1 MGSFE
6 ASPDGWNLR
15 LVGKGNKKAKIVVTK
30 KLINEL
36 RIYRESLGLPP
47 LPSPGEA
54 RPAIL
59 AVTGKDKGLT
69 NQAIYLL
76 CKVIFDQ
83 AANRMETD
91 DPAAAARLRQATPH
105 WMRHTGVT
113 HAMESGASPRYVQ
126 AQARHSSLNVTA
138 KYDHQ
143 VRRAWRADL
152 ERM

>member
-1 MGSFE
+1 
-6 ASPDGWNLR
+6 
-15 LVGKGNKKAKIVVTK
+15 
-30 KLINEL
+30 
-36 RIYRESLGLPP
+36 
-47 LPSPGEA
+47 
-54 RPAIL
+54 
-59 AVTGKDKGLT
+59 
-69 NQAIYLL
+69 
-76 CKVIFDQ
+76 VIFDQ

-91 DPAAAARLRQATPH
+91 DPAAAAAAASRLRQATPH